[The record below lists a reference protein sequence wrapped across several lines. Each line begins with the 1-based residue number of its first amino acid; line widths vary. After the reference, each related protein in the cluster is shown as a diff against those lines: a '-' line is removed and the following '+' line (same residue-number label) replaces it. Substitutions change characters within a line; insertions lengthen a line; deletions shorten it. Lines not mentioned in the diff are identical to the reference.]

1 MPYEKMAHQIFTS
14 YDKIY
19 RFNAGVIDVGCSRNP
34 IGFTFTDA
42 ANFDKRTDVFV
53 SNREHC
59 YALAKM
65 VFRDY
70 AKRDYKIDKS
80 KISVY

>member
-1 MPYEKMAHQIFTS
+1 MAHQVFTS
-14 YDKIY
+14 YDRIY

-34 IGFTFTDA
+34 THFTYTDA
-42 ANFDKRTDVFV
+42 RNFNKRTDVFV
-53 SNREHC
+53 SNREQC
-59 YALAKM
+59 YTLAKM

-70 AKRDYKIDKS
+70 AKREYKIEKS